1 MLKLEHVKKQYKDF
15 HLDCSLTV
23 KPGMITGLI
32 GANGAGKS
40 TTFKAVLGLI
50 RAESGIVELFGKRPE
65 EITPEDKE
73 RLGVVLA
80 DSGFSG
86 YLSIRDL
93 IPVLKAMYHQFDQTY
108 FEEQCRRFELPMTK
122 KIKEFSTGMKRK
134 LQVLA
139 AISHHADLLILDEPT
154 AGLDVLARDEML
166 TMLREYMEIEGRAIL
181 ISSHIS
187 SDLEDFCDDI
197 YMIDHGQVILHEE
210 TDTLLNEYGLLKVDG
225 KQYERLD
232 KTYVLRS
239 RKETFG
245 YSCLTNEKQ
254 FYQENYPDI
263 VVEKG
268 SIDELI
274 MMMVRG
280 DRS

>member
-15 HLDCSLTV
+15 QLDCSLTV

-50 RAESGIVELFGKRPE
+50 RTESGIVELFGKRPE

>member
-50 RAESGIVELFGKRPE
+50 RTESGMVELFGKRPE

>member
-50 RAESGIVELFGKRPE
+50 RTESGSVELFGKRLE
-65 EITPEDKE
+65 EITSEDKE
-73 RLGVVLA
+73 WLGVVLA

-225 KQYERLD
+225 KQYESLD

-280 DRS
+280 DR

>member
-50 RAESGIVELFGKRPE
+50 RTESGIVELFGKRPE

-73 RLGVVLA
+73 RIGVVLA

-166 TMLREYMEIEGRAIL
+166 TMLREYMVIEGRAIL

-280 DRS
+280 DR

>member
-50 RAESGIVELFGKRPE
+50 RTESGIVELFGKRPE

-280 DRS
+280 DR

>member
-50 RAESGIVELFGKRPE
+50 RTESGIVELFGKRPE
-65 EITPEDKE
+65 EITSEDKE

-274 MMMVRG
+274 MTMVRG
-280 DRS
+280 DR

>member
-50 RAESGIVELFGKRPE
+50 RTESGIVELFGKRPE
-65 EITPEDKE
+65 EITSEDKE
-73 RLGVVLA
+73 RLGVELA

-280 DRS
+280 DR

>member
-50 RAESGIVELFGKRPE
+50 RTESGSVELFGKRPE

-73 RLGVVLA
+73 RFGVVLA

-86 YLSIRDL
+86 YLSIQDL
-93 IPVLKAMYHQFDQTY
+93 ISVLKAMYHQFDQTY

-139 AISHHADLLILDEPT
+139 AISHHADLLLLDEPT

-166 TMLREYMEIEGRAIL
+166 TMLREYMETEGRAIL

-225 KQYERLD
+225 KQYESLD
-232 KTYVLRS
+232 KAYVLRS
-239 RKETFG
+239 RKEAFG
-245 YSCLTNEKQ
+245 YSCLTDQKQ

-280 DRS
+280 DR

>member
-50 RAESGIVELFGKRPE
+50 RTESGSVELFGKQPE

-225 KQYERLD
+225 KQYESLD

-280 DRS
+280 DR

>member
-23 KPGMITGLI
+23 KLGMITGLI

-50 RAESGIVELFGKRPE
+50 RTESGIVELFGKRPE

-280 DRS
+280 DR

>member
-50 RAESGIVELFGKRPE
+50 RTESGIVELFGKRPE

-73 RLGVVLA
+73 RLGVLLA

-197 YMIDHGQVILHEE
+197 YMINHGQVILHEE

-225 KQYERLD
+225 KQYESLD

-280 DRS
+280 DR

>member
-50 RAESGIVELFGKRPE
+50 RTESGIVELFGKRPE

-263 VVEKG
+263 VVENG

-280 DRS
+280 DR

>member
-50 RAESGIVELFGKRPE
+50 RTESGMVELFGKRPE

-139 AISHHADLLILDEPT
+139 AISHHTDLLILDEPT

>member
-1 MLKLEHVKKQYKDF
+1 
-15 HLDCSLTV
+15 
-23 KPGMITGLI
+23 
-32 GANGAGKS
+32 
-40 TTFKAVLGLI
+40 
-50 RAESGIVELFGKRPE
+50 
-65 EITPEDKE
+65 
-73 RLGVVLA
+73 
-80 DSGFSG
+80 
-86 YLSIRDL
+86 
-93 IPVLKAMYHQFDQTY
+93 
-108 FEEQCRRFELPMTK
+108 
-122 KIKEFSTGMKRK
+122 MKRK

-280 DRS
+280 DR

>member
-1 MLKLEHVKKQYKDF
+1 
-15 HLDCSLTV
+15 
-23 KPGMITGLI
+23 
-32 GANGAGKS
+32 
-40 TTFKAVLGLI
+40 
-50 RAESGIVELFGKRPE
+50 
-65 EITPEDKE
+65 
-73 RLGVVLA
+73 
-80 DSGFSG
+80 
-86 YLSIRDL
+86 
-93 IPVLKAMYHQFDQTY
+93 
-108 FEEQCRRFELPMTK
+108 
-122 KIKEFSTGMKRK
+122 MKRK

-225 KQYERLD
+225 KQYESLD

-280 DRS
+280 DR

>member
-50 RAESGIVELFGKRPE
+50 RTESGMVELFGKRPE

-254 FYQENYPDI
+254 FYQESYPDI

>member
-50 RAESGIVELFGKRPE
+50 RTESGIVELFGKRPE
-65 EITPEDKE
+65 EITSEDKE
-73 RLGVVLA
+73 WLGVVLA

-280 DRS
+280 DR

>member
-32 GANGAGKS
+32 GANGVGKS

-50 RAESGIVELFGKRPE
+50 RTESGSVELFGKRPE

-122 KIKEFSTGMKRK
+122 KIKGFSTGMKRK

-166 TMLREYMEIEGRAIL
+166 TILREYMEIEGRAIL

>member
-50 RAESGIVELFGKRPE
+50 RTESGIVELFGKRPE
-65 EITPEDKE
+65 EITSEDKE

-254 FYQENYPDI
+254 FYEENYPD
-263 VVEKG
+263 VVIEKG

-274 MMMVRG
+274 MMMIRG
-280 DRS
+280 ER

>member
-40 TTFKAVLGLI
+40 PTFKALLGVI
-50 RAESGIVELFGKRPE
+50 RTESGMVELFGKRPE

>member
-50 RAESGIVELFGKRPE
+50 RTESGMVELFGKRPE

-134 LQVLA
+134 LQVLV

-254 FYQENYPDI
+254 FYQESYPDI

>member
-50 RAESGIVELFGKRPE
+50 RTESGSVELFGKQPE

>member
-1 MLKLEHVKKQYKDF
+1 MLKLENVKKQYKDF
-15 HLDCSLTV
+15 TLDCYLQV
-23 KPGMITGLI
+23 KEGCITGLI

-40 TTFKAVLGLI
+40 TTFKVILGLVHMDGGN
-50 RAESGIVELFGKRPE
+50 AELFGP
-65 EITPEDKE
+65 PVQ
-73 RLGVVLA
+73 RLTVKAKDRIGEVLS

-86 YLSIRDL
+86 YLTVRDVTA
-93 IPVLKAMYHQFDQTY
+93 VLRNMYPCFEQAY
-108 FEEQCRRFELPMTK
+108 FEKQCEKFKLPMNK

-139 AISHHADLLILDEPT
+139 AISHGADFLILDEPT

-166 TMLREYMEIEGRAIL
+166 TMLREYMETEGRSIL

-197 YMIDHGQVILHEE
+197 YMIDDGNIVMHEE
-210 TDTLLNEYGLLKVDG
+210 TDTLLNEYGLLKVREE
-225 KQYERLD
+225 QYEKLD
-232 KTYVLRS
+232 KSYIIRS
-239 RKETFG
+239 KKENFG

-254 FYQENYPDI
+254 FYEENYPD
-263 VVEKG
+263 VVIEKG

-274 MMMVRG
+274 MMMIRG
-280 DRS
+280 EK

>member
-50 RAESGIVELFGKRPE
+50 RTESGSVELFGKRPE

-122 KIKEFSTGMKRK
+122 KIKGFSTGMKRK

-139 AISHHADLLILDEPT
+139 AISHHADLLILDVNWCNKI
-154 AGLDVLARDEML
+154 AC
-166 TMLREYMEIEGRAIL
+166 I
-181 ISSHIS
+181 
-187 SDLEDFCDDI
+187 
-197 YMIDHGQVILHEE
+197 
-210 TDTLLNEYGLLKVDG
+210 
-225 KQYERLD
+225 
-232 KTYVLRS
+232 
-239 RKETFG
+239 
-245 YSCLTNEKQ
+245 
-254 FYQENYPDI
+254 
-263 VVEKG
+263 
-268 SIDELI
+268 
-274 MMMVRG
+274 
-280 DRS
+280 

>member
-50 RAESGIVELFGKRPE
+50 RTESGSVELFGKRPE

-73 RLGVVLA
+73 WLGVVLA

-225 KQYERLD
+225 KQYESLD

-280 DRS
+280 DR

>member
-50 RAESGIVELFGKRPE
+50 RTESGSVELFGKRPE

-225 KQYERLD
+225 KQYESLD

-280 DRS
+280 DR

>member
-50 RAESGIVELFGKRPE
+50 RTESGMVELFGKRPE

-122 KIKEFSTGMKRK
+122 KIKEYSTGMKRK
-134 LQVLA
+134 QQVLA

>member
-50 RAESGIVELFGKRPE
+50 RTESGIVELFGKRPE

-86 YLSIRDL
+86 YLSIQDL

-108 FEEQCRRFELPMTK
+108 FEEQCRRFELPMRK

-225 KQYERLD
+225 KQYESLD

-280 DRS
+280 DR

>member
-50 RAESGIVELFGKRPE
+50 RTESGIVELFGKRPE
-65 EITPEDKE
+65 EITSEDKE

-254 FYQENYPDI
+254 FYQKNYPDI

-280 DRS
+280 DR

>member
-50 RAESGIVELFGKRPE
+50 RTESGSVELFGKRPE
-65 EITPEDKE
+65 EITSEDKE

-280 DRS
+280 DR

>member
-50 RAESGIVELFGKRPE
+50 RTESGSVELFGKQPE

-280 DRS
+280 DR